1 MQREKSLCI
10 LCASAVNN
18 NCGSMEPEYIPIIYG
33 LHAMHSIPNL
43 AAKND
48 LQ

>member
-1 MQREKSLCI
+1 MQRFFSLCI
-10 LCASAVNN
+10 LSASAVNN
-18 NCGSMEPEYIPIIYG
+18 NCGNMKPEYIPIIYW
-33 LHAMHSIPNL
+33 LHAMQLRPRL

>member
-1 MQREKSLCI
+1 MQRFFSLCI
-10 LCASAVNN
+10 LSASAVNN
-18 NCGSMEPEYIPIIYG
+18 NYGSIKPEYIPIIYG
-33 LHAMHSIPNL
+33 LHAMRSIPNL